1 MNTRHYH
8 LARALQR
15 DHRLTEAEHLAKLS
29 GKQHALVEHLKEPSV
44 LHEIVQAIE
53 AGPVPSKS
61 ALFMLHLIDG
71 AWDRL
76 EADKS

>member
-1 MNTRHYH
+1 M
-8 LARALQR
+8 
-15 DHRLTEAEHLAKLS
+15 RLEGPEHLAQIRQ
-29 GKQHALVEHLKEPSV
+29 KQHDLIAHLKEPSV
-44 LHEIVQAIE
+44 LHEIVQAIKT
-53 AGPVPSKS
+53 GPVPSKS